1 MQTYTAGD
9 SSTRPMMET
18 TIVTKKDVEQ
28 AFVGKQKIQLI
39 QLYRQKF
46 NASLKESKDAIE
58 TIIPACHTFREEE
71 WGHYTNANLQR
82 MYDLFFSP
90 NMNENAENHLYSA
103 ITKMKENWHDLGYKS
118 FKDGVLAIMSNF

>member
-1 MQTYTAGD
+1 MQ
-9 SSTRPMMET
+9 T

-39 QLYRQKF
+39 KLYRQKF
-46 NASLKESKDAIE
+46 NTSLRESKDAVE
-58 TIIPACHTFREEE
+58 TIIPAWHTFREEE
-71 WGHYTNANLQR
+71 LDHYTNANLQR

-90 NMNENAENHLYSA
+90 NVNENAENRLYSA